1 MYKRYIRFLFALL
14 CIALLCSAVQAT
26 MLQIT
31 VVDNLDN
38 TSVSHATVFLDGS
51 NLGRTTTDGQFAIT
65 HSGLY
70 DLNLRVTMDGYDDW
84 AQTVDKN
91 ATSLLVNLTRRSL
104 VLNVNLYDS
113 DTLQPVTGATIA
125 LTADNVTQ
133 TKQTDAYGA
142 ATFGVISSTLYSY
155 DISAPNYQPRSGT
168 VNVMYDD
175 QNVQFWLLSGNRYS
189 FIVKDKDTQS
199 PLADAQISIDSVPVG
214 KTDSRGILIVPV
226 TRGKLV
232 TIEIEKDGYQ
242 TISESKTISDTDA
255 LDTLSL
261 TRVPVGA
268 FVFVSDENN
277 APVGNAGVSINGTVV
292 ATTNQF
298 GRATLQSLVAGSYQI
313 TVSKA
318 GYTTTTQ
325 QIVVSKDTS
334 DFSVILPYEKVDL
347 TIYVQ
352 DKDQKILSN
361 ATVLLDGA
369 TLGVTDA
376 HGQYI
381 TPVKYAT
388 SYNISAS
395 KDGYQLASVE
405 TQIALGNSTPL
416 VTLTLEKNIDW
427 GLITLIALGV
437 VGILLL
443 FVIIRIIGHRNRR
456 RHVMKRNEI

>member
-1 MYKRYIRFLFALL
+1 
-14 CIALLCSAVQAT
+14 
-26 MLQIT
+26 
-31 VVDNLDN
+31 
-38 TSVSHATVFLDGS
+38 
-51 NLGRTTTDGQFAIT
+51 
-65 HSGLY
+65 
-70 DLNLRVTMDGYDDW
+70 MD
-84 AQTVDKN
+84 
-91 ATSLLVNLTRRSL
+91 
-104 VLNVNLYDS
+104 
-113 DTLQPVTGATIA
+113 TI
-125 LTADNVTQ
+125 
-133 TKQTDAYGA
+133 
-142 ATFGVISSTLYSY
+142 
-155 DISAPNYQPRSGT
+155 
-168 VNVMYDD
+168 
-175 QNVQFWLLSGNRYS
+175 
-189 FIVKDKDTQS
+189 
-199 PLADAQISIDSVPVG
+199 
-214 KTDSRGILIVPV
+214 
-226 TRGKLV
+226 
-232 TIEIEKDGYQ
+232 
-242 TISESKTISDTDA
+242 
-255 LDTLSL
+255 SL

-277 APVGNAGVSINGTVV
+277 APVGNAGVAINGTVV